1 MSDWK
6 HLRVTQQGGIC
17 TVRLDRPDERNK
29 LNAALMEELRDFARQ
44 ARLRTDLR
52 TILLTGAPTFFSAGA
67 DLGASTL
74 GNPGLRPSLLELRE
88 QLMLGPDMCKA
99 WEEIEA
105 VTIIAFEGYCVGGA
119 SALALCCDFRI
130 CGEAGKMRL
139 PEVPMGI
146 NMSWRSLPRLTTL
159 IGPARAKRY
168 TMFGEFVDA
177 RTMLD
182 WGMVDEV
189 APEGQA
195 EASAGLWADKL
206 EALPPLPVRMS
217 KEAINAVAN
226 ANHHA
231 SSFMDR
237 DQFLLTFGSQDLQEG
252 MKAFFEK
259 RPPQFKGN

>member
-1 MSDWK
+1 MSDCK
-6 HLRVTQQGGIC
+6 HIQVTQDGGIC

-29 LNAALMEELRDFARQ
+29 LNSALMQELRDFAHQ

-52 TILLTGAPTFFSAGA
+52 AILLTGAPGFFSAGA

-74 GNPGLRPSLLELRE
+74 ASQGPRPSLLELRE
-88 QLMLGPDMCKA
+88 QVMLGPDMCKA

-130 CGEAGKMRL
+130 CGEGGKMRL

-168 TMFGEFVDA
+168 AIFGEFLDA
-177 RTMLD
+177 NTMLE

-195 EASAGLWADKL
+195 EAAARLWADKL
-206 EALPPLPVRMS
+206 AALPPLPVRMT
-217 KEAINAVAN
+217 KEAINAAAN
-226 ANHHA
+226 ANHHT

-259 RPPQFKGN
+259 RPPEFKGN